1 MENRKVMMKQELLTQ
16 SILISDLEKRVD
28 KANLDAERAR
38 MAYEDLS
45 SSVIERLQKKP
56 IFTNLEKR
64 S

>member
-45 SSVIERLQKKP
+45 SSVIERLQIKAC
-56 IFTNLEKR
+56 FY
-64 S
+64 